1 MATSK
6 PPLVLPGYVWDEQ
19 TRRYYK
25 QSKNAAAPIPRTAS
39 PRQTS
44 STTRHGRVEGQGDEG
59 VGGKRKRARVDR
71 TDAKGKGRARDEDG
85 SLADRLRDL
94 YLTDWQLVG
103 QRQRL
108 QHDILLYSL
117 SRLSPART
125 TYPDCL
131 PMDDTILHLA
141 FDDVDPARVRV
152 GTSNGTIATGN
163 LAPSADE
170 LAYFPNDEERWRTG
184 WFLPSKIT
192 SLKSSGKWMV
202 ATCLGPPAQAVI
214 ATTQDSI
221 SLASVTLSPRK
232 TSLWTSAISSD
243 LVALGGDRSV
253 LLTPLS
259 ALHSSSSTRPS
270 SPIDTYTT
278 GGRGGGGTVFS
289 LDIPDQGGGMV
300 WAGVRRGECIGFDWR
315 SARGGGGAEAKTR
328 EQTAIKISSPVTHVK
343 VIREQP
349 HQLLV
354 AGMDGFLAL
363 YDLRIVRPPTLA
375 RDRRSTVPMLHVKGH
390 VNSFS
395 TELGMDVWKDEVV
408 AIAGQD
414 SRIRLFS
421 LRTGLALPPPPS
433 PATSSSSSHP
443 TISSFASST
452 PSLCS
457 PFSSPPKSLAFSTLD
472 PYRLRDERYIEFLRT
487 ATSEESRGGREGRGG
502 RCGVPSLWV
511 ADGAG
516 VECFAVP

>member
-1 MATSK
+1 M
-6 PPLVLPGYVWDEQ
+6 
-19 TRRYYK
+19 
-25 QSKNAAAPIPRTAS
+25 
-39 PRQTS
+39 
-44 STTRHGRVEGQGDEG
+44 
-59 VGGKRKRARVDR
+59 
-71 TDAKGKGRARDEDG
+71 
-85 SLADRLRDL
+85 
-94 YLTDWQLVG
+94 
-103 QRQRL
+103 
-108 QHDILLYSL
+108 
-117 SRLSPART
+117 
-125 TYPDCL
+125 YPDCL
-131 PMDDTILHLA
+131 PLDDTILLLA
-141 FDDVDPARVRV
+141 FDDFDPARLRV

-170 LAYFPNDEERWRTG
+170 SAYFPNDEERWRTG
-184 WFLPSKIT
+184 WFLPNKIT

-289 LDIPDQGGGMV
+289 LDVPDQGGGMV
-300 WAGVRRGECIGFDWR
+300 WAGTTIRI
-315 SARGGGGAEAKTR
+315 A
-328 EQTAIKISSPVTHVK
+328 SPVTHVK
-343 VIREQP
+343 VVREQP
-349 HQLLV
+349 NQLLV

-363 YDLRIVRPPTLA
+363 YDLRFTRPPTLA
-375 RDRRSTVPMLHVKGH
+375 RDRRSTAPMLHMKGH
-390 VNSFS
+390 VNTFS
-395 TELGMDVWKDEVV
+395 TQLGLDTWKDEVV

-421 LRTGLALPPPPS
+421 LRTGLALSPPPPPPPPPS
-433 PATSSSSSHP
+433 SSSSRFVTSSSTSLAPSSDSP
-443 TISSFASST
+443 
-452 PSLCS
+452 LLK
-457 PFSSPPKSLAFSTLD
+457 PFSSPPTSLAFSTLD
-472 PYRLRDERYIEFLRT
+472 PFRLRDEGYIEALR
-487 ATSEESRGGREGRGG
+487 AGDGGEKGGRGG
-502 RCGVPSLWV
+502 RWGVPSLWV

>member
-1 MATSK
+1 MATSR
-6 PPLVLPGYVWDEQ
+6 PPLVLPGYIWDEQ

-25 QSKNAAAPIPRTAS
+25 QPKNAAAPIPRTAS

-44 STTRHGRVEGQGDEG
+44 SATRHGREAGQGDEG

-71 TDAKGKGRARDEDG
+71 KDQKGKGRAGDEEG
-85 SLADRLRDL
+85 SLANGLRDL
-94 YLTDWQLVG
+94 YLGDWQLVG

-108 QHDILLYSL
+108 QHDILLSSL

-125 TYPDCL
+125 MYPDCL

-141 FDDVDPARVRV
+141 FDDADPARLRV

-289 LDIPDQGGGMV
+289 LDVPDEGGGMV

-315 SARGGGGAEAKTR
+315 SARGGGGEARTK

-363 YDLRIVRPPTLA
+363 YDLRFVRPPTLA
-375 RDRRSTVPMLHVKGH
+375 RDRRSTAPMLHMKGH

-408 AIAGQD
+408 AIVCGCHALETLVPD
-414 SRIRLFS
+414 
-421 LRTGLALPPPPS
+421 LR
-433 PATSSSSSHP
+433 P
-443 TISSFASST
+443 T
-452 PSLCS
+452 
-457 PFSSPPKSLAFSTLD
+457 
-472 PYRLRDERYIEFLRT
+472 RR
-487 ATSEESRGGREGRGG
+487 
-502 RCGVPSLWV
+502 
-511 ADGAG
+511 
-516 VECFAVP
+516 